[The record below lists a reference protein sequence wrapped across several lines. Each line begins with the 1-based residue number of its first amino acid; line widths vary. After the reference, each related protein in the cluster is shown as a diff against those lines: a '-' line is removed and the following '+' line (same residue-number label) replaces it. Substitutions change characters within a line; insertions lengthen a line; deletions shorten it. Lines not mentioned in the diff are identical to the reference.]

1 MYCTIK
7 NLSSKIS
14 IYTTSVNF
22 KRIKLPLSIGGIVQ
36 NRLCMVLHHK
46 AHIGEIQAS
55 IWSEEMRKECE
66 ELHMPLI

>member
-1 MYCTIK
+1 M
-7 NLSSKIS
+7 
-14 IYTTSVNF
+14 
-22 KRIKLPLSIGGIVQ
+22 KLPLSIGGIVQ

-46 AHIGEIQAS
+46 AHIGKIQAS